1 MTKHTTNINYEIVYL
16 LKRAL
21 FPTLSIISPRK
32 GEIIAEIK
40 NGSEYRPPA
49 KVSLTLNSLYN
60 ITPVLVVYGNTEQ

>member
-1 MTKHTTNINYEIVYL
+1 MTKHTKNINFEIVYL

-40 NGSEYRPPA
+40 NGSEYRAPA
-49 KVSLTLNSLYN
+49 KFLLTLNSFDN
-60 ITPVLVVYGNTEQ
+60 IADVLTV